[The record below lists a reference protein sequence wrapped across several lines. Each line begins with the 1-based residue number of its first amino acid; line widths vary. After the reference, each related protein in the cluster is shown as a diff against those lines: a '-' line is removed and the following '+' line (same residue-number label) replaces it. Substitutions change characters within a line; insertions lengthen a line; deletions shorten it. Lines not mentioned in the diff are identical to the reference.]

1 MTNIKKIGAL
11 FLFIYF
17 SLQTFS
23 IADNHNI
30 REIIDLIQRD
40 LKTLERAVYS
50 DTYNETNS
58 STSALSVESNEN
70 SEEVLTRHLL
80 KLSEIETQF
89 QELTN
94 KFEEINFKLDK
105 LSSRLSKIQADNQL
119 RFQQL
124 EQGTVLS
131 NNQTTN
137 QLLSENSKDISQGN
151 EEKILPGSS
160 QPQDLGSISYKDM
173 GNDTETQITQ
183 SVDTTGAI
191 ITEKFETE
199 EKILPE
205 GNPKEQYEFATSFLK
220 IGDYNTAE
228 RALSEFVVN
237 NPEHKL
243 AGSAQYWYAETFRI
257 RQLYTDAA
265 SAYLEGYQKYPK
277 SEKAPINL
285 LKLGV
290 SLVQIGEKEQG
301 CLMIT
306 GVTKQYPE
314 ATQSVLQKAKY
325 EEKKFECKKNNS

>member
-1 MTNIKKIGAL
+1 MINIKKIGAL

-131 NNQTTN
+131 NNQNTN
-137 QLLSENSKDISQGN
+137 QLLSEDTKDISQGN

-173 GNDTETQITQ
+173 G
-183 SVDTTGAI
+183 
-191 ITEKFETE
+191 
-199 EKILPE
+199 
-205 GNPKEQYEFATSFLK
+205 
-220 IGDYNTAE
+220 
-228 RALSEFVVN
+228 LSLI
-237 NPEHKL
+237 H
-243 AGSAQYWYAETFRI
+243 I
-257 RQLYTDAA
+257 
-265 SAYLEGYQKYPK
+265 
-277 SEKAPINL
+277 
-285 LKLGV
+285 
-290 SLVQIGEKEQG
+290 
-301 CLMIT
+301 
-306 GVTKQYPE
+306 
-314 ATQSVLQKAKY
+314 
-325 EEKKFECKKNNS
+325 